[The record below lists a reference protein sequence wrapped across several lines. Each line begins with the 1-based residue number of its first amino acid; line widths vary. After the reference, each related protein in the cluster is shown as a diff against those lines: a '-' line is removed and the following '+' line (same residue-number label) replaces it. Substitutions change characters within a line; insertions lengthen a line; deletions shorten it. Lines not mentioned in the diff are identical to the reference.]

1 MNPAD
6 LLIPSLRSAYR
17 SGRLS
22 VTDLILQL
30 LDRADRAQE
39 RHIWITRLGR
49 AQVMRY
55 VEALAAQSI
64 DALPLYGIPFAIKD
78 NIDLAEVATTA
89 ACPQFVYTPT
99 ESAMV
104 VQKLLAAGAI
114 PIGKT
119 NMDQFATG
127 LAGTRSPYGI
137 CRNSFDENYISGG
150 SSSGSAV
157 AVATGLASFSLGTDT
172 AGSGRIPAAFNNLIG
187 LKPTRG
193 RLSTRGVVPA
203 NRSLDC
209 VSIFALDSEDAAT
222 VLDVTEGY
230 DGADIYSRKL
240 GNPAIT
246 ALRFGVPR
254 RDQLEFFGDTEYA
267 RLFDIATARIEA
279 LGGTRV
285 EIDFAPFLAVARL
298 FHGGPWVAERYAAV
312 GDFMDSHPDAV
323 HPVTRAFI
331 AGGKTTLARDAFEAQ
346 YRLLALKRASES
358 AWAQADLLVAPTAGT
373 IYAIEAIEA
382 DPVRLNATLGHYAIF
397 MNFFDL
403 AGVAVPAG
411 FRADGLPFGIC
422 LIGPQSTERALLK
435 IAGRLH
441 RVPLGVG
448 KLELADGSSVPETIC
463 DMKAASL

>member
-1 MNPAD
+1 MASINLLRTSAPPLRVSAPASVRVW
-6 LLIPSLRSAYR
+6 LIFVAALVFAMVLV
-17 SGRLS
+17 GG
-22 VTDLILQL
+22 
-30 LDRADRAQE
+30 A
-39 RHIWITRLGR
+39 TRL
-49 AQVMRY
+49 
-55 VEALAAQSI
+55 
-64 DALPLYGIPFAIKD
+64 
-78 NIDLAEVATTA
+78 
-89 ACPQFVYTPT
+89 T
-99 ESAMV
+99 ESGLSITQWKPVTGVLSPLNAADWQSEFERYKQIPQYAELNPDMTLEGF
-104 VQKLLAAGAI
+104 KTIFWWEWSHRLLARIVGAAFI
-114 PIGKT
+114 LPALWFWMRGALKGALGR
-119 NMDQFATG
+119 Q
-127 LAGTRSPYGI
+127 
-137 CRNSFDENYISGG
+137 
-150 SSSGSAV
+150 V